1 MKKQEENIHAG
12 HRERMRE
19 RFEQNGL
26 DGFHDH
32 EVLEMLLFYAIPR
45 GDTNALAHEL
55 LREFGSLQG
64 VLRADPEQL
73 CRVKGIGANAAVF
86 LRFTGEFHTFLEQ
99 SRMRGVSL
107 GTTENRFAYFRNLLS
122 GCSDENMLAACLDDD
137 MKVLR
142 CHTVAKGAPGH
153 VQVEM
158 QVLIRTILQ
167 SHCRSVILAHNH
179 PNGKAVP
186 SDADIYHTQTA
197 AKLLHS
203 LQIELIDHI
212 IVAPDDVCSMR
223 SMGILEPHMLG

>member
-55 LREFGSLQG
+55 LREFGSLQD

-73 CRVKGIGANAAVF
+73 CRVRGIGANTAVL
-86 LRFTGEFHTFLEQ
+86 LRFAGEFHTYVEQ
-99 SRMRGVSL
+99 NRMRSMSL
-107 GTTENRFAYFRNLLS
+107 QSTENRFAYFRSLLS
-122 GCSDENMLAACLDDD
+122 GCSDENMLAACLDDE

-142 CHTVAKGAPGH
+142 LETLAKGAPGH
-153 VQVEM
+153 VQVGM

-186 SDADIYHTQTA
+186 SEEDICHTQTA
-197 AKLLHS
+197 AKLLHP

-223 SMGILEPHMLG
+223 SMGILEPHTLG